1 MKGQTLFIDADDT
14 LWENNVY
21 FDTVID
27 RTAGRLADFG
37 LAADDIRETL
47 LDIERRRT
55 ARHGYGSV
63 NFGASLAVLC
73 EQVGVGHA
81 LGDLRPFLDAEV
93 AALRRKRLEL
103 LPDVPDTL
111 AVLRRRHRL
120 VLFTKGNHDEQWDK
134 VIRSGLRSLFH
145 QVDVVRE
152 KDVAAYQDAAHR
164 LGADP
169 ARAWMIGNSP
179 RSDILPARAAG
190 FGAVFVPHAITWALE
205 VADLPSE
212 EDPRMH
218 RVDTFRDLLTLF

>member
-1 MKGQTLFIDADDT
+1 MARNTSFVLGDRFDAF
-14 LWENNVY
+14 VAAQ
-21 FDTVID
+21 V
-27 RTAGRLADFG
+27 ASGRYSN
-37 LAADDIRETL
+37 AAD
-47 LDIERRRT
+47 
-55 ARHGYGSV
+55 
-63 NFGASLAVLC
+63 
-73 EQVGVGHA
+73 
-81 LGDLRPFLDAEV
+81 
-93 AALRRKRLEL
+93 
-103 LPDVPDTL
+103 
-111 AVLRRRHRL
+111 
-120 VLFTKGNHDEQWDK
+120 

-218 RVDTFRDLLTLF
+218 RGGSLRRTQSFWSVRIPLASLSVAAGAWRRSR